1 MALLGQK
8 FKGIIEEDSEDSQ
21 SSNESK
27 DEKTRQEYEAFIK
40 QESDDEKEDIDI
52 FAGWDTL
59 RLTETQTSD
68 EKDENFQS
76 TTKFK
81 LSKEKKD
88 PFLKYG
94 SGIMSFF

>member
-8 FKGIIEEDSEDSQ
+8 FKGIIEEDSDDSQ

-52 FAGWDTL
+52 FAGWDTF
-59 RLTETQTSD
+59 RLTETETSD
-68 EKDENFQS
+68 SKLSS

>member
-1 MALLGQK
+1 MMALLGQK

-52 FAGWDTL
+52 FAGWDSL

-68 EKDENFQS
+68 DKSDDKFQS
-76 TTKFK
+76 TA
-81 LSKEKKD
+81 
-88 PFLKYG
+88 KYK
-94 SGIMSFF
+94 